1 VYDELSVSFENPAT
15 DPLGYNHVEGKLYCG
30 RDAVEL
36 QFKVRDRAFRK
47 NEPRRVPFE
56 YSEVERVEYLSR
68 WFRPKILVFQ
78 TRSPEKLADFPGASV
93 GRAELLVLPASRRDA
108 SKVAELIRFR
118 QSEAFVT
125 ESDERLHRLREEG
138 S

>member
-1 VYDELSVSFENPAT
+1 MYDELSVSFENPAT

-36 QFKVRDRAFRK
+36 QFKVKDRAFRK
-47 NEPRRVPFE
+47 SEPRRVPFE
-56 YSEVERVEYLSR
+56 YSEVERVEYVSR

-93 GRAELLVLPASRRDA
+93 GRAELMVLPASRRDA

-125 ESDERLHRLREEG
+125 ESDERLQRLREEG
-138 S
+138 T

>member
-36 QFKVRDRAFRK
+36 QFKVKDRAFRK
-47 NEPRRVPFE
+47 SEPRRVPFE
-56 YSEVERVEYLSR
+56 YSEVERVEYVSR

-93 GRAELLVLPASRRDA
+93 GRAELMVLPASRRDA

-125 ESDERLHRLREEG
+125 ESDERLQRLREEG
-138 S
+138 T